1 MGLFDDDRPPVREPD
16 RVQSAEPSRGRFD
29 DEALPASPAPPVAP
43 SPAVVKGNILPLSRD
58 AKGSVSFDP
67 SAGIIGDI
75 GRALTLPGRVT
86 SGETQMPS
94 TFDPRANDPRAGPMV
109 GEAYNFGSILSPRNP
124 MVRSGDLAV
133 PGVKTVAPDLA
144 KAVTPESQALL
155 DKGVSGFKEYRG
167 SGKTYPTPGIEN
179 LANEIRKGLVES
191 GQYKGAAPLTHDAID
206 VLLAKVKSQ
215 KNITAADLDEFRLA
229 TGVASKKGESGAM
242 QARSDLFK
250 YLEGTGDT
258 VMRDAVQNYAAGSR
272 GQIVDTILR
281 KAGDAKNP
289 GRVLDTQV
297 NRQAESIR
305 TRPRGFSDEELAA
318 LEAAKPVGR
327 GRETAANL
335 ITGNSLPSILGRGLP
350 ITAGASA
357 AGFTFGG
364 PVGAAVAGS
373 IPGAV
378 AGGLK
383 MSANAARRGAVEDVG
398 QLVRQR
404 SPLFREQVVGQD
416 LIPTMTKR
424 DAMTNA
430 LLRMEMQ
437 RQPQPV
443 SPFDKYDPQN
453 YT

>member
-16 RVQSAEPSRGRFD
+16 RTQSAEPSRGRFD
-29 DEALPASPAPPVAP
+29 DEAIPASPVPPVAP
-43 SPAVVKGNILPLSRD
+43 SPTVVKGSILPLSRD

-67 SAGIIGDI
+67 SAGITGDV

-94 TFDPRANDPRAGPMV
+94 TFDPRANDPRAGPIV

-124 MVRSGDLAV
+124 MVRSGDLAF
-133 PGVKTVAPDLA
+133 PGVKTRPADLTRA
-144 KAVTPESQALL
+144 ITPESQELL
-155 DKGVSGFKEYRG
+155 DKGIAGFKEYRG
-167 SGKTYPTPGIEN
+167 SGKTYPIPGIEHF
-179 LANEIRKGLVES
+179 AEETRKGLIGS
-191 GQYKGAAPLTHDAID
+191 GQYKSAAPITHDALD
-206 VLLAKVKSQ
+206 VLLAKTKNQ

-258 VMRDAVQNYAAGSR
+258 IMRDAVKNYGAGSR
-272 GQIVDTILR
+272 GEIVDTILR

-289 GRVLDTQV
+289 GRVLDAQV

-357 AGFTFGG
+357 AGFAFGG
-364 PVGAAVAGS
+364 PVGAAIAGS
-373 IPGAV
+373 IPGTV

-416 LIPTMTKR
+416 LVPTMTKR

-437 RQPQPV
+437 QRQQA
-443 SPFDKYDPQN
+443 SPFNEKYDPEN

>member
-16 RVQSAEPSRGRFD
+16 RAQSAEPSRGRFD
-29 DEALPASPAPPVAP
+29 DEALPASPALPVAP
-43 SPAVVKGNILPLSRD
+43 SPTVVKGSVLPLSRD
-58 AKGSVSFDP
+58 ASGSVSFDP
-67 SAGIIGDI
+67 SAGITGDI
-75 GRALTLPGRVT
+75 GRALTLPGRVQ

-94 TFDPRANDPRAGPMV
+94 TFDPRANDPRAGPIV
-109 GEAYNFGSILSPRNP
+109 GEAYNFGSLLGPRNP
-124 MVRSGDLAV
+124 MVRSGDLPF
-133 PGVKTVAPDLA
+133 PGEKTRAPDLT
-144 KAVTPESQALL
+144 KAVTPPSQELL
-155 DKGVSGFKEYRG
+155 DKGIAGFKEYRA
-167 SGKTYPTPGIEN
+167 SGKNHPPQDIEQ
-179 LANEIRKGLVES
+179 LAKDTRRGLVE
-191 GQYKGAAPLTHDAID
+191 GGRYKSVDPITHDAID
-206 VLLAKVKSQ
+206 VLLEKTKRQ
-215 KNITAADLDEFRLA
+215 PFITAADLDEFRLA
-229 TGVASKKGESGAM
+229 TGAASKKGESGAM
-242 QARSDLFK
+242 QARSNLFK

-258 VMRDAVQNYAAGSR
+258 IMRDAVQDYAAGSR

-289 GRVLDTQV
+289 GRVLDTQI

-305 TRPRGFSDEELAA
+305 TRPRGFNDEELAA
-318 LEAAKPVGR
+318 LEAAKRIG
-327 GRETAANL
+327 GARETAANV

-364 PVGAAVAGS
+364 PVGAAIAGAV
-373 IPGAV
+373 PGTV

-416 LIPTMTKR
+416 LVPTMTKR